1 MGIKPDVYESCL
13 LKGKDGKPLAPEY
26 LAACSWASDVLSR
39 TLKEDVLSHTLKE
52 DVLSRTQKEDVLSCT
67 QKEDVLSRTQKEDVL
82 SRTQKEDAHVNFL
95 FSKPFHKIQHPDNP
109 DFAVFMKNVM
119 EY

>member
-26 LAACSWASDVLSR
+26 LAACSWASDVLSC

-52 DVLSRTQKEDVLSCT
+52 DVLSRT

>member
-26 LAACSWASDVLSR
+26 LAACSWASDVLSC
-39 TLKEDVLSHTLKE
+39 TLKEDVLSHTL
-52 DVLSRTQKEDVLSCT
+52 
-67 QKEDVLSRTQKEDVL
+67 KEDVLSRTQKEDVL